1 MLNHVKPNIP
11 YIFIPR
17 IVSHSLMPYGNDFND
32 LHPEVPIGIGPIGLD
47 ESGIEDG
54 ISMQAS
60 LLHDGEDV

>member
-1 MLNHVKPNIP
+1 
-11 YIFIPR
+11 
-17 IVSHSLMPYGNDFND
+17 MPYGNDFND